1 MHTLRKRIFC
11 TLTAMALLARRLGGP
26 VILGG
31 RPVCRPPAEETRT
44 RFEGGVLMDETFSP
58 LPPSDSVLLF
68 QRAASPIRP
77 LSLNASSSGDASV
90 LIPYLPDYGSD
101 LSLTVPEARRWRLS
115 YRTLDGLEVTADYTH
130 AGQEALT
137 VYLPKADLEV
147 HLAGSGDQAAM
158 AYIPH
163 ARRPAT
169 PAQLWT
175 ALTAE
180 LSYRL

>member
-11 TLTAMALLARRLGGP
+11 TLTAMALLAAGSAGLLFWADGQYAARL
-26 VILGG
+26 
-31 RPVCRPPAEETRT
+31 AEATRT

>member
-1 MHTLRKRIFC
+1 M
-11 TLTAMALLARRLGGP
+11 
-26 VILGG
+26 
-31 RPVCRPPAEETRT
+31 
-44 RFEGGVLMDETFSP
+44 
-58 LPPSDSVLLF
+58 
-68 QRAASPIRP
+68 
-77 LSLNASSSGDASV
+77 

-101 LSLTVPEARRWRLS
+101 LSLTVPKAGRWRLS

-137 VYLPKADLEV
+137 VYLPEADLEV
-147 HLAGSGDQAAM
+147 RLTGGDQAAM
-158 AYIPH
+158 AYTAH

-169 PAQLWT
+169 PALLWT

>member
-1 MHTLRKRIFC
+1 MHTIRKRIFC
-11 TLTAMALLARRLGGP
+11 ALTAVALLAAGSAGLLFLADGQYAARLAGE
-26 VILGG
+26 I
-31 RPVCRPPAEETRT
+31 RT
-44 RFEGGVLMDETFSP
+44 RFQGGVLMDETFSP

-77 LSLNASSSGDASV
+77 LSLNTSSSGDASV

-101 LSLTVPEARRWRLS
+101 LSLTVPKAGRWRLS

-137 VYLPKADLEV
+137 VYLPEADLEV
-147 HLAGSGDQAAM
+147 RLTGGDQAAM
-158 AYIPH
+158 AYTAH

-169 PAQLWT
+169 PALLWT

>member
-1 MHTLRKRIFC
+1 
-11 TLTAMALLARRLGGP
+11 MALLAAGSAGLLFWADGQYAARL
-26 VILGG
+26 
-31 RPVCRPPAEETRT
+31 AEETRT

-137 VYLPKADLEV
+137 VYLPRPTWRCIWP
-147 HLAGSGDQAAM
+147 AA
-158 AYIPH
+158 AIRPPWHTSPH